1 MLALDLRW
9 VSWVSQTQCK
19 GITEILRTL
28 AFLEIGIVVR
38 DRFLGAV
45 LWGVGC
51 W

>member
-19 GITEILRTL
+19 GVMEIFRTL

-45 LWGVGC
+45 LWGVD
-51 W
+51 WW